1 MANCSICGEK
11 MGIFDRES
19 CSDGFVCKRCRSLF
33 SDLGMD
39 YKTVPADKLKEG
51 WKFFNDRRERA
62 KGFENLQ
69 EPGTIVAYV
78 NRAQRLMT
86 VAGIPGWFTFDELV
100 DYTVKVDT
108 KVVTETK
115 GSVTRAI
122 AGGIVAG
129 PVGAV
134 VGGNTAKKVSHT
146 EESNPKMSFV
156 VEYPFGRFES
166 PVFTYSRKV
175 LKLCEEIFSERTTI
189 KKVPDASSSVADEL
203 MKFKN
208 LLDIGAITED
218 EYNAKKKQ
226 LLNL

>member
-11 MGIFDRES
+11 MGIFDREP

-69 EPGTIVAYV
+69 EPGTMVAYV
-78 NRAQRLMT
+78 NRAQRLMA

-115 GSVTRAI
+115 GSVTRSI

>member
-1 MANCSICGEK
+1 MT
-11 MGIFDRES
+11 ES
-19 CSDGFVCKRCRSLF
+19 LAQ
-33 SDLGMD
+33 
-39 YKTVPADKLKEG
+39 TVLSVKDAGLCFPILEWITKLYLLKLKEG

-69 EPGTIVAYV
+69 EPGTMVAYV

-115 GSVTRAI
+115 GSVTRSI

-175 LKLCEEIFSERTTI
+175 LKLCEEIFKERTSI
-189 KKVPDASSSVADEL
+189 KKAPDASSSAADEL
-203 MKFKN
+203 MKFKK

-218 EYNAKKKQ
+218 EYTAKKKQ

>member
-1 MANCSICGEK
+1 MANCSICGGK
-11 MGIFDRES
+11 MGIFDREP
-19 CSDGFVCKRCRSLF
+19 CSDGFICKRCRSLF

-39 YKTVPADKLKEG
+39 YKAVPADKLKEC
-51 WKFFNDRRERA
+51 WKFFSDRRERA
-62 KGFENLQ
+62 KGFETLQ
-69 EPGTIVAYV
+69 EPGTMVAYV
-78 NRAQRLMT
+78 NRTQHLMT
-86 VAGIPGWFTFDELV
+86 VGGIPGWFTFDELV
-100 DYTVKVDT
+100 DYTVAVDT

-134 VGGNTAKKVSHT
+134 VGSGTAKKVSHT

-156 VEYPFGRFES
+156 VEYPLGRFTS

-175 LKLCEEIFSERTTI
+175 LNLCEEIFKERALL
-189 KKVPDASSSVADEL
+189 KKVPDTSSSAADEL
-203 MKFKN
+203 MKFKK

-218 EYNAKKKQ
+218 EYAAKKKQ

>member
-1 MANCSICGEK
+1 
-11 MGIFDRES
+11 
-19 CSDGFVCKRCRSLF
+19 
-33 SDLGMD
+33 MD

-69 EPGTIVAYV
+69 EPGTMVAYV

-115 GSVTRAI
+115 GSVTRSI

-134 VGGNTAKKVSHT
+134 VGGNTAKKVSHI

>member
-1 MANCSICGEK
+1 LT
-11 MGIFDRES
+11 ES
-19 CSDGFVCKRCRSLF
+19 LAQ
-33 SDLGMD
+33 
-39 YKTVPADKLKEG
+39 TVLSVKDAGLCFPLLDCIRKLYLLKLKEG

-69 EPGTIVAYV
+69 EPGTMVAYV

-115 GSVTRAI
+115 GSVTRSI

-175 LKLCEEIFSERTTI
+175 LKLCEEIFKERTSI
-189 KKVPDASSSVADEL
+189 KKAPDASSSAADEL
-203 MKFKN
+203 MKFKK

-218 EYNAKKKQ
+218 EYTAKKKQ

>member
-11 MGIFDRES
+11 MGIF
-19 CSDGFVCKRCRSLF
+19 
-33 SDLGMD
+33 GMD

-108 KVVTETK
+108 KVITETK

>member
-69 EPGTIVAYV
+69 EPGTMVAYV

-100 DYTVKVDT
+100 DYTVEVEEKVI
-108 KVVTETK
+108 TETK
-115 GSVTRAI
+115 GGVTRAI

-134 VGGNTAKKVSHT
+134 VGSSTAKKVSRT
-146 EESNPKMSFV
+146 EESKPKMSFI
-156 VEYPFGRFES
+156 VEYPMGRFQS
-166 PVFTYSRKV
+166 PVYTYSCKV
-175 LKLCEEIFSERTTI
+175 RELCEEIFKERAET
-189 KKVPDASSSVADEL
+189 KKVPDTLSSIADEL
-203 MKFKN
+203 MKFKK
-208 LLDIGAITED
+208 LLDVGAITED
-218 EYNAKKKQ
+218 EYNAEKER

>member
-1 MANCSICGEK
+1 MNLHEYQSKEILSKYGVAIQ
-11 MGIFDRES
+11 R
-19 CSDGFVCKRCRSLF
+19 GFVANNV
-33 SDLGMD
+33 DEA
-39 YKTVPADKLKEG
+39 VAAADKLKEG
-51 WKFFNDRRERA
+51 WKFFNDRSERA

-69 EPGTIVAYV
+69 EPETMVAYV

-115 GSVTRAI
+115 GSVTRSI

>member
-1 MANCSICGEK
+1 M
-11 MGIFDRES
+11 
-19 CSDGFVCKRCRSLF
+19 
-33 SDLGMD
+33 
-39 YKTVPADKLKEG
+39 
-51 WKFFNDRRERA
+51 
-62 KGFENLQ
+62 
-69 EPGTIVAYV
+69 VAYV

-86 VAGIPGWFTFDELV
+86 VAGIPGWFTFDEIV

-115 GSVTRAI
+115 GSVTRSI

>member
-1 MANCSICGEK
+1 
-11 MGIFDRES
+11 
-19 CSDGFVCKRCRSLF
+19 
-33 SDLGMD
+33 MD

-69 EPGTIVAYV
+69 EPGTMVAYV

-115 GSVTRAI
+115 GSVTRSI

-189 KKVPDASSSVADEL
+189 KKVPDVSSSVADEL

>member
-19 CSDGFVCKRCRSLF
+19 CPDGFVCKRCRSLF

-69 EPGTIVAYV
+69 EPGTMVAYV

-86 VAGIPGWFTFDELV
+86 VAGIPGWFTFGELV

-146 EESNPKMSFV
+146 EESNPKMSFI
-156 VEYPFGRFES
+156 VEYPMGRFQS
-166 PVFTYSRKV
+166 PVYTYSCKV
-175 LKLCEEIFSERTTI
+175 RELCEEIFKERAET
-189 KKVPDASSSVADEL
+189 KKVPDTLSSIADEL
-203 MKFKN
+203 MKFKK
-208 LLDIGAITED
+208 LLDVGAITED
-218 EYNAKKKQ
+218 EYNAEKER

>member
-69 EPGTIVAYV
+69 EPGTMVAYV

-146 EESNPKMSFV
+146 EESNPKMSFI
-156 VEYPFGRFES
+156 VEYPMGRFQS
-166 PVFTYSRKV
+166 PVYTYSCKV
-175 LKLCEEIFSERTTI
+175 RELCEEIFKERAGT
-189 KKVPDASSSVADEL
+189 KKVPDTLSSIADEL
-203 MKFKN
+203 MKFKSFWMLGQLQKMN
-208 LLDIGAITED
+208 TMQ
-218 EYNAKKKQ
+218 KK
-226 LLNL
+226 NDC